1 MRVWIVALLL
11 ATLTGCATW
20 QEDARK
26 NDYDKVTRA
35 YAKTLEWSDFESL
48 ASFVEVKE
56 GVAPP
61 AASSYKDIKVTS
73 YQPGRANGS
82 ADGKIVRRSAKIS
95 YLLLERMS
103 ERTLSV
109 QEEWVY
115 SEPLKRWFLQSG
127 LPVFR

>member
-1 MRVWIVALLL
+1 MRFWIVALLL

-26 NDYDKVTRA
+26 NDFDKVTRA
-35 YAKTLEWSDFESL
+35 YAKTLEWSDFENL
-48 ASFVEVKE
+48 AGFIEVKE
-56 GVAPP
+56 GVPPP
-61 AASSYKDIKVTS
+61 APTVYKDIKVTA

-103 ERTLSV
+103 ERTLSL